1 MADDASSE
9 ALCSIETKSTPF
21 AVALSPD
28 ARALAAG
35 LVTGRVQCFAP
46 LTGALVGSFRPHR
59 ESVRELLWCTDASSG
74 SGASTSSSRLL
85 TGSADASLAMHDLAR
100 PSEALWRHEGAH
112 GAPVSFACAAGGAAA
127 RRAGAAGAQ
136 HDVCDESGEWQG
148 LCSSLPAAHRSSL

>member
-46 LTGALVGSFRPHR
+46 LTGALVGTFRPHR

-85 TGSADASLAMHDLAR
+85 TGSADASLEPLPVDQPDR
-100 PSEALWRHEGAH
+100 GGGRH
-112 GAPVSFACAAGGAAA
+112 P
-127 RRAGAAGAQ
+127 
-136 HDVCDESGEWQG
+136 
-148 LCSSLPAAHRSSL
+148 HR